1 MDGDH
6 GEIGGP
12 LGRQCLEYLTLCI
25 NARGMPPVLSGDLCV
40 NELAPGLDA
49 GEIAAVPL
57 AQGLIETPLDPS

>member
-1 MDGDH
+1 
-6 GEIGGP
+6 
-12 LGRQCLEYLTLCI
+12 
-25 NARGMPPVLSGDLCV
+25 MPPVLSGDLCV